1 MKINREE
8 VEYVANLAR
17 LALNPEEAEEF
28 AGQLDQILQ
37 YFEKL
42 TELDTSE
49 VEPTRHAIAITNAF
63 REDEIKPSFD
73 SETALNNAPDHHQAF
88 FKVPKIIE

>member
-1 MKINREE
+1 MKISREE
-8 VEYVANLAR
+8 VEYVAHLAR
-17 LALNPEEAEEF
+17 IELGPEEAEKF
-28 AGQLDQILQ
+28 TDQLGQILG

-42 TELDTSE
+42 GELDTSE

-63 REDEIKPSFD
+63 REDEVKESYD
-73 SETALNNAPDHHQAF
+73 SDTALKNAPDKDGSF